1 MVFTPRP
8 RRRASNVPAII
19 WIGFDIIHPGVV
31 DSLGFPSRPPSL
43 ALRNDRSRRS
53 RSRCA
58 ILSRVQSTRRPRD
71 ETKPSAS
78 NRSRFIVSR
87 RARIPSSSR
96 ISQCEN
102 LDREFGAKKRTSDI
116 IFLLVGVG
124 VRAIVAARDAMP
136 ISAIR
141 RLFSSMR
148 AARAASNAF
157 VSVVM
162 RAFASSFVVE

>member
-1 MVFTPRP
+1 V
-8 RRRASNVPAII
+8 
-19 WIGFDIIHPGVV
+19 
-31 DSLGFPSRPPSL
+31 
-43 ALRNDRSRRS
+43 
-53 RSRCA
+53 
-58 ILSRVQSTRRPRD
+58 
-71 ETKPSAS
+71 K
-78 NRSRFIVSR
+78 
-87 RARIPSSSR
+87 
-96 ISQCEN
+96 IS
-102 LDREFGAKKRTSDI
+102 DREFGAKKRTRDI

>member
-1 MVFTPRP
+1 VRHPIARSIDASHA
-8 RRRASNVPAII
+8 RRK
-19 WIGFDIIHPGVV
+19 
-31 DSLGFPSRPPSL
+31 
-43 ALRNDRSRRS
+43 
-53 RSRCA
+53 
-58 ILSRVQSTRRPRD
+58 Q
-71 ETKPSAS
+71 KPSAS

-102 LDREFGAKKRTSDI
+102 LDREFGAKKRTRDI

>member
-1 MVFTPRP
+1 LVSRVDRRLSLSGTTDRGDRVRGAPSYRAFNRRVARATKQNRQHRIVRVSSSPVARGY
-8 RRRASNVPAII
+8 RRRV
-19 WIGFDIIHPGVV
+19 
-31 DSLGFPSRPPSL
+31 
-43 ALRNDRSRRS
+43 
-53 RSRCA
+53 
-58 ILSRVQSTRRPRD
+58 
-71 ETKPSAS
+71 E
-78 NRSRFIVSR
+78 
-87 RARIPSSSR
+87 
-96 ISQCEN
+96 SQCEN
-102 LDREFGAKKRTSDI
+102 LDREFGAKKRTRD

-162 RAFASSFVVE
+162 RAFESSFVVE

>member
-8 RRRASNVPAII
+8 RRRASDVPAII
-19 WIGFDIIHPGVV
+19 WIGFVIIHPGVV

-58 ILSRVQSTRRPRD
+58 ILSRVQSTRRTRD
-71 ETKPSAS
+71 ENK
-78 NRSRFIVSR
+78 NRQHRIVR
-87 RARIPSSSR
+87 VSSSPVAR
-96 ISQCEN
+96 GYRRRVESQCEN
-102 LDREFGAKKRTSDI
+102 LDREFGAKKRTRD

-162 RAFASSFVVE
+162 RAFESSFVVE

>member
-1 MVFTPRP
+1 LIRLVSRVDRRLSLSGTTDRGDRVRGAPSYRAFNRRVARATKQNRQHRIVRVSSSPVARGY
-8 RRRASNVPAII
+8 RRRV
-19 WIGFDIIHPGVV
+19 
-31 DSLGFPSRPPSL
+31 
-43 ALRNDRSRRS
+43 
-53 RSRCA
+53 
-58 ILSRVQSTRRPRD
+58 
-71 ETKPSAS
+71 E
-78 NRSRFIVSR
+78 
-87 RARIPSSSR
+87 
-96 ISQCEN
+96 SQCEN
-102 LDREFGAKKRTSDI
+102 LDREFGAKKRTRD

-162 RAFASSFVVE
+162 RAFESKFVVE

>member
-1 MVFTPRP
+1 LVSRVDRRLSLSGTTDRGDRVRGAPSYRAFNRRVARATKQNRQHRIVRVSSSPVARGY
-8 RRRASNVPAII
+8 RRRV
-19 WIGFDIIHPGVV
+19 
-31 DSLGFPSRPPSL
+31 
-43 ALRNDRSRRS
+43 
-53 RSRCA
+53 
-58 ILSRVQSTRRPRD
+58 
-71 ETKPSAS
+71 E
-78 NRSRFIVSR
+78 
-87 RARIPSSSR
+87 
-96 ISQCEN
+96 SQCEN
-102 LDREFGAKKRTSDI
+102 LDREFGAKKRTRDI

>member
-1 MVFTPRP
+1 VRHPIARSIDASP
-8 RRRASNVPAII
+8 ARRNKTVSIESFAFHR
-19 WIGFDIIHPGVV
+19 
-31 DSLGFPSRPPSL
+31 LPSR
-43 ALRNDRSRRS
+43 A
-53 RSRCA
+53 
-58 ILSRVQSTRRPRD
+58 VTVV
-71 ETKPSAS
+71 ES
-78 NRSRFIVSR
+78 NLIVK
-87 RARIPSSSR
+87 
-96 ISQCEN
+96 IS
-102 LDREFGAKKRTSDI
+102 DREFGAKKRTSDI

>member
-1 MVFTPRP
+1 LIRLVSRVDRRLSLSGTTDRGDRVRGAPSYRAFNRCVARATKQNRQHRIVRVSSSPVARGY
-8 RRRASNVPAII
+8 RRRV
-19 WIGFDIIHPGVV
+19 
-31 DSLGFPSRPPSL
+31 
-43 ALRNDRSRRS
+43 
-53 RSRCA
+53 
-58 ILSRVQSTRRPRD
+58 
-71 ETKPSAS
+71 E
-78 NRSRFIVSR
+78 
-87 RARIPSSSR
+87 
-96 ISQCEN
+96 SQCEN
-102 LDREFGAKKRTSDI
+102 LDREFGAKKRTRD

-162 RAFASSFVVE
+162 RAFESSFVVE

>member
-1 MVFTPRP
+1 LIRLVSRVDRRLSLSGTTDRGDRVRGAPSYRAFNRRVARATKQNRQHRIVRVSSSPVARGY
-8 RRRASNVPAII
+8 RRRV
-19 WIGFDIIHPGVV
+19 
-31 DSLGFPSRPPSL
+31 
-43 ALRNDRSRRS
+43 
-53 RSRCA
+53 
-58 ILSRVQSTRRPRD
+58 
-71 ETKPSAS
+71 E
-78 NRSRFIVSR
+78 
-87 RARIPSSSR
+87 
-96 ISQCEN
+96 SQCEN
-102 LDREFGAKKRTSDI
+102 LDREFGAKKRTRD

>member
-1 MVFTPRP
+1 M
-8 RRRASNVPAII
+8 
-19 WIGFDIIHPGVV
+19 
-31 DSLGFPSRPPSL
+31 
-43 ALRNDRSRRS
+43 
-53 RSRCA
+53 
-58 ILSRVQSTRRPRD
+58 
-71 ETKPSAS
+71 K
-78 NRSRFIVSR
+78 
-87 RARIPSSSR
+87 
-96 ISQCEN
+96 IS
-102 LDREFGAKKRTSDI
+102 DREFGAKKRTSDI